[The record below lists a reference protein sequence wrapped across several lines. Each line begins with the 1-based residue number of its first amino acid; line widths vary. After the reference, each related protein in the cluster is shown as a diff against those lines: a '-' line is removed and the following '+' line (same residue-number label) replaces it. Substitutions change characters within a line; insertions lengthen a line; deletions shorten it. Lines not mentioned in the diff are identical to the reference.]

1 MENTALLSPAD
12 ITVIRR
18 YVHTKYAPLPGSRR
32 AEIVADAI
40 RRTLEKRLPDLPP
53 EVKGPMTDELIRR
66 CLVAEQRDIRPDDVL
81 DICAELDI
89 SSDSMERISSCLL
102 HWMNDR
108 SSGGRW
114 SPEQLASRIARRK
127 AASSESAIGA
137 TEPNGAKLSA
147 RLRGWVWAAAS
158 ALAAAVAAMS
168 ILLWPNA
175 EPVPRTVSP
184 APPAAADSKPA
195 SDIGMPKELQY
206 AAIDSTAVKAYLRGR
221 DALLAEEPYFGAIVE
236 SARAHNVHPLLLFA
250 IVGQEQGFVPKT
262 NKKAKEIANNPFNVF
277 HSWEDYNT
285 DIGDSSNIAAKL
297 IARLGRERPEGQE
310 PFSWFNATY
319 AEDPAWSDGVR
330 SLFAKLNSLPK
341 S

>member
-12 ITVIRR
+12 VTVIRR
-18 YVHTKYAPLPGSRR
+18 YVHTKYAPLPGGRR

-53 EVKGPMTDELIRR
+53 EIKGPMTDELIRR
-66 CLVAEQRDIRPDDVL
+66 CLVAEQRDVRPDDVF
-81 DICAELDI
+81 DICAEMDIENDKMELISNSLLRWLD
-89 SSDSMERISSCLL
+89 
-102 HWMNDR
+102 DR
-108 SSGGRW
+108 APGGRW
-114 SPEQLASRIARRK
+114 SPEQIASRIARRK
-127 AASSESAIGA
+127 AAGLESAIGVI
-137 TEPNGAKLSA
+137 EPNRSSSSM
-147 RLRGWVWAAAS
+147 RLRSWAWAAVT
-158 ALAAAVAAMS
+158 ALATAVAAVS

-175 EPVPRTVSP
+175 EPVPKTVSP
-184 APPAAADSKPA
+184 EPQAIVSSQPA
-195 SDIGMPKELQY
+195 SDIGMPKELQF
-206 AAIDSTAVKAYLRGR
+206 AAIDSKAVKEYLRGR
-221 DALLAEEPYFGAIVE
+221 DALIAEEPYFGAIVE

-277 HSWEDYNT
+277 HSWEEYNT

-310 PFSWFNATY
+310 PFSWFNETY

-330 SLFAKLNSLPK
+330 NLFVKLNSLPQR
-341 S
+341 